1 MSDEFKKETA
11 SHKEVSRL
19 EIPEEAIHRL
29 ISNARNQRDR
39 LVLELLIYTAARRLE
54 IILLRRKDIILQ
66 QNLIMMPTVKR
77 KDGDAYKNRRPIPL
91 FDEKLK
97 IDLESYMELTAIKFH
112 LNEEDRLIRSIQFR
126 KKEGLNPAMINKIVR
141 ETAERAG
148 VSSPDEEIRKYL
160 APHLLRHAF
169 VRIARQRGINY
180 KIIQEILGHKDISTT
195 FNMYGKPSI
204 DEIRSEIKKMEG
216 YG

>member
-1 MSDEFKKETA
+1 MNNEIKKESA
-11 SHKEVSRL
+11 PHQEVSRL
-19 EIPEEAIHRL
+19 EIPEEAIHKL
-29 ISNARNQRDR
+29 ISSARNQRDR

-54 IILLRRKDIILQ
+54 VILLRRKDVILQ

-77 KDGDAYKNRRPIPL
+77 KDGDAYKHRRPIPI

-112 LNEEDRLIRSIQFR
+112 LNEENRLIRSIQSR
-126 KKEGLNPAMINKIVR
+126 EKEGLDPAMINKIVR

-148 VSSPDEEIRKYL
+148 VSSPDKEIRKYV
-160 APHLLRHAF
+160 APHLLRHNF
-169 VRIARQRGINY
+169 VRIARQRKLDY
-180 KIIQEILGHKDISTT
+180 KIIQEILGHKDIKST
-195 FNMYGKPSI
+195 FNLYGKPSI

-216 YG
+216 FA